1 MERISTTAHARERM
15 QQRAISEL
23 QVQLIEYFGVHRLQ
37 KGGSNLSYIPQK
49 TLTELRRAI
58 DKMADMAVVFGEGE
72 RVLTAMYKTRNIHTT
87 DYAA

>member
-37 KGGSNLSYIPQK
+37 KGGSNLSYIPQRM
-49 TLTELRRAI
+49 LTE
-58 DKMADMAVVFGEGE
+58 
-72 RVLTAMYKTRNIHTT
+72 
-87 DYAA
+87 